1 MTARTWTVTAALAL
15 GLAGGAAAE
24 ERRPDAPRALE
35 EALRTGKADAD
46 DVEAIVRWVLREK
59 EETVAREVRRTLQ
72 SLDLKG
78 TGPEGQRWDETSRAI
93 FGLFGTVLRDAERLH
108 RRDARSLERE
118 LTRVVDAATPALAAA
133 LRESDPVGRAI
144 FARGL
149 RALAEAAPDAGVR
162 EGALR
167 ALREIEPE

>member
-1 MTARTWTVTAALAL
+1 MVTAALAL

-24 ERRPDAPRALE
+24 ERRPDPPRALE

-46 DVEAIVRWVLREK
+46 DVEALIRWVLQEK
-59 EETVAREVRRTLQ
+59 EETVARELRHTLQ

-78 TGPEGQRWDETSRAI
+78 IGRDAQRWEPTSRAI
-93 FGLFGTVLRDAERLH
+93 LGLFGTVLVDAERLH

-118 LTRVVDAATPALAAA
+118 LTKVVDAATPALAAA

-162 EGALR
+162 AGALR
-167 ALREIEPE
+167 ALREIDPE